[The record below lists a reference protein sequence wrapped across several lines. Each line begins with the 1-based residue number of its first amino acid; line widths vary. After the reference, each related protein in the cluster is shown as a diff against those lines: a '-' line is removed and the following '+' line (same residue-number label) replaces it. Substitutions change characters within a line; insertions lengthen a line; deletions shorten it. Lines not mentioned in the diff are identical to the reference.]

1 MLTDPIIQLVLVDD
15 HHLVRDGIKAL
26 IADEKNIQI
35 SGEASSGKELF
46 EILQNQVPDI
56 IVLDISLPDISG
68 IEITKRLTE
77 SYPDINVLIL
87 SMYTNE
93 DFIMNAFKAGAKGY
107 LPKNAKREELLE
119 AINTIYSG
127 EEYYSEFISGIMLK
141 SFIRKSKAPHEDS
154 DKKDSRLTSRETEI
168 LKLSAEGD
176 SNQDIA
182 DKLNISIRTV
192 ESHKNHIMQKLG
204 LRSTADMI
212 IYAIKNKIIEI

>member
-1 MLTDPIIQLVLVDD
+1 MPSDHLINIVLVDD
-15 HHLVRDGIKAL
+15 HHLVRDGLKAL
-26 IADEKNIQI
+26 IADEINIQI
-35 SGEASSGKELF
+35 TGEASSGKELY
-46 EILQNQVPDI
+46 EIIQNHIPDI
-56 IVLDISLPDISG
+56 VVLDISLPDISG
-68 IEITKRLTE
+68 IEITKKLSE
-77 SYPDINVLIL
+77 SHPEIKILIL

-93 DFIMNAFKAGAKGY
+93 DFIMNSFKAGAKGY

-119 AINTIYSG
+119 AIHTIYSG
-127 EEYYSEFISGIMLK
+127 EDYYSEFISGIMLK
-141 SFIRKSKAPHEDS
+141 SFIRKSKNPQVDS
-154 DKKDSRLTSRETEI
+154 DKKDSKLTTRETEI

-192 ESHKNHIMQKLG
+192 ESHKNHIMQKLE

>member
-1 MLTDPIIQLVLVDD
+1 MPSDKIINIVLVDD
-15 HHLVRDGIKAL
+15 HHLVRDGLKAL

-35 SGEASSGKELF
+35 TGEASSGKELY
-46 EILQNQVPDI
+46 EILQKHIPDI

-68 IEITKRLTE
+68 IEITKKLTE
-77 SYPDINVLIL
+77 TYPEINILIL

-119 AINTIYSG
+119 AIRTIYSG

-141 SFIRKSKAPHEDS
+141 SFIRKSKNPLEES
-154 DKKDSRLTSRETEI
+154 DKKDSKLTTRETEI

-192 ESHKNHIMQKLG
+192 ESHKNHIMQKLE
-204 LRSTADMI
+204 LRSTTDMI
-212 IYAIKNKIIEI
+212 KYAIKNKIIEI